1 MRPLSLRT
9 KLAVFYAIAVS
20 LLLSGFALVYYRVLR
35 IDLETALTDEL
46 TERAAGLRGYLH
58 FEDGKPVFIY
68 DDKDPDQVSFVQ
80 AGTRYFQLY
89 DAASGELLA
98 DSPELE
104 ALGVQYSSNDIHQFV
119 QGGSSF
125 TDLQTDQGQLRFR
138 HEIVTNNPRGR
149 YLMLV
154 GASTEPMR
162 DTLAGFLGSMA
173 WLIPSGM
180 LLAAISAWW
189 MARRALMPV
198 GALATAARGIA
209 VGSLDRRLPVRGA
222 GDELDNLALEF
233 NETLARLE
241 RAVGEMK
248 QFTFSISH
256 ELRTP
261 LAVLR
266 GEAEVALMQA
276 STADQYRNILVSQLE
291 EFEKLTRMINQLL
304 TLARAESGDVK
315 IEHDAVDISAMTQS
329 LAEQLKPVA
338 ASKDITLAWN
348 CERNVTVLGD
358 SGWLERIILNLTDNA
373 IKFTPGGGHVNLRVA
388 RNTQN
393 AILEV
398 SDNGTGI
405 PAEAL
410 PYIFERFYRAD
421 PSRSNRFDGAGLGLS
436 LVKWAVDQHHGS
448 IHVDSAPQ
456 KGSRVTVT
464 LPVSH

>member
-1 MRPLSLRT
+1 MKPLTLGT
-9 KLAVFYAIAVS
+9 KLAVFYAVAVS

-35 IDLETALTDEL
+35 VDLETALSDEL
-46 TERAAGLRGYLH
+46 IERAAGLRGYLH
-58 FEDGKPVFIY
+58 FEDAKPVFVY
-68 DDKDPDQVSFVQ
+68 DDKDPDQVSFIQ
-80 AGTRYFQLY
+80 TATRYFQLY
-89 DAASGELLA
+89 DVSSGELLI

-104 ALGVQYSSNDIHQFV
+104 ALGVQYSSNDVHHFV
-119 QGGSSF
+119 QNGSSF
-125 TDLQTDQGQLRFR
+125 ADLQTDQGQLRFR
-138 HEIVTNNPRGR
+138 PEIVTNSPGAR

-154 GASTEPMR
+154 GASMEPMR

-209 VGSLDRRLPVRGA
+209 VGSLNRRLPLRGTD
-222 GDELDNLALEF
+222 DELDNLAREF

-276 STADQYRNILVSQLE
+276 STADQYRNVLVSQLE

-304 TLARAESGDVK
+304 MLARAESGDVQMD
-315 IEHDAVDISAMTQS
+315 HDPVDISAMTQS

-338 ASKDITLAWN
+338 ASKDITLDWN
-348 CERNVTVLGD
+348 CEPDVTVVGD
-358 SGWLERIILNLTDNA
+358 SGWLERIILNLADNA
-373 IKFTPGGGHVNLRVA
+373 IKFTPGGGHVNLRVT
-388 RNTQN
+388 RDTHN

-398 SDNGTGI
+398 CDDGNGI
-405 PAEAL
+405 HAEAL

-421 PSRSNRFDGAGLGLS
+421 PSRSTRVEGAGLGLS

-448 IHVDSAPQ
+448 IHVDSAPD
-456 KGSRVTVT
+456 KGTRVTVT